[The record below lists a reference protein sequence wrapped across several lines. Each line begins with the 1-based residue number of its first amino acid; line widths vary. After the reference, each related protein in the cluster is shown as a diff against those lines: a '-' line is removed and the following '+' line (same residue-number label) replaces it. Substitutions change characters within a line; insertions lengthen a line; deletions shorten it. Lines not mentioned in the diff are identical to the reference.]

1 MPFLQ
6 GRLTYTRFRVP
17 GTPPDFF
24 GPEHLAKLEDAMIG
38 KQRVATGDGSQ
49 FGWIAGEHILDS
61 TFDLAKNVIN
71 DALHFAMRVDE
82 IKMPADM
89 LRAYYAADLAALAA
103 SNPSGHPSAKQKR
116 EARLSAKD
124 RLEQEAS
131 DGRYIR
137 RKMVPV
143 LWDRQMETIY
153 LGTSSASATD
163 RFLSLFKSTF
173 GQMPGFL
180 GASEVAFGYG
190 EHNKLTRMVDDAMP
204 TAFTKGQSDD
214 IAWMGDEKH
223 RGFLGNEFLVWLWFT
238 VENVSDCIK
247 LEDDSEVAVMLAR
260 SLTLECPRGQFGS
273 DTFRSDG
280 PAKLPEAMRALRGG
294 RLPRKAGLTLMRHD
308 HAYEFTL
315 QAETLAISSAK
326 LPIPEAKEDRA
337 RLEERIDQ
345 IRHFAETVTL
355 LYGRFLRV
363 RLGADWEAERKRIFE
378 WLAGVGV

>member
-6 GRLTYTRFRVP
+6 GRVTYTRFRVP
-17 GTPPDFF
+17 GASPDFF

-49 FGWIAGEHILDS
+49 FGWIAGEHILDTS
-61 TFDLAKNVIN
+61 FDLAKNIIN
-71 DALHFAMRVDE
+71 DALHFAMRIDE
-82 IKMPADM
+82 IKMPADT
-89 LRAYYAADLAALAA
+89 LKAYYAVDLAALAA
-103 SNPSGHPSAKQKR
+103 GNPSGLPSAKQKR
-116 EARLSAKD
+116 EARQSAKY

-131 DGRYIR
+131 DGRFVR
-137 RKMVPV
+137 RKMVSI
-143 LWDRQMETIY
+143 LWDRQTETIY

-173 GQMPGFL
+173 GGTLESMTAGDVAM
-180 GASEVAFGYG
+180 ASA
-190 EHNKLTRMVDDAMP
+190 EHHDQGRVIDDAIP
-204 TAFTKGQSDD
+204 STFTKTSETDL
-214 IAWMGDEKH
+214 AWIHDE
-223 RGFLGNEFLVWLWFT
+223 RCRNFLGNEFLVWLWHT
-238 VENVSDCIK
+238 VENVSDSIK

-294 RLPRKAGLTLMRHD
+294 RLPRKAGLTLVRHD

-315 QAETLAISSAK
+315 QAETMAISSAK
-326 LPIPEAKEDRA
+326 LPAPEADEDRA
-337 RLEERIDQ
+337 RLEERVDQ

-355 LYGRFLRV
+355 LYGRFLSV
-363 RLGADWEAERKRIFE
+363 RLGAEWEAERRRIFE
-378 WLAGVGV
+378 WLAGTGV